1 MNDWFEAEQRVQ
13 RALELYESGRLE
25 DALRELRAAIDVNPY
40 QGEWHFNLG
49 LTLDALQRHD
59 EALESF
65 QTALDHHGE
74 HLDILN
80 HLGCAC
86 LSLGRPRDAIAY
98 FDRAQKVE
106 PHDDLAYVN
115 RIAAYA
121 ALGDHEQAELM
132 FYLAVEIDEDQPDAY
147 FHLAESLIDRQITDR
162 AIWCLHHVRRIDP
175 AHPDVHALLGRAY
188 RIEGNTD
195 RALRHFRHHL
205 RAEPADTAVLMQTG
219 ELLIDLGRPVE
230 AAEKFRRVTELD
242 PAAAGAH
249 QRLGELSLR
258 CGDLHRA
265 AASFELVLRLEP
277 MFPGAH
283 QKLARIALRQRD
295 RDEAR
300 RHLRRE
306 LANRMGD
313 EDLPTTEQLARLL
326 CEAKMPR
333 EAAIVLRDCIDRFGS
348 TASLLHQLAVAH
360 FRSGQ
365 LEHGIRSARRALRI
379 DRDYITAIHNL
390 IVAHLKLGQLR
401 RARYWSRRAKLI
413 APQDPRTQQLTA
425 QLRVRTIKATLS
437 KLIGR

>member
-25 DALRELRAAIDVNPY
+25 DALRELQAAIDVNPY
-40 QGEWHFNLG
+40 QGEWHFNMG

-59 EALESF
+59 EAIQSF
-65 QTALDHHGE
+65 QIALDHHGE
-74 HLDILN
+74 HFDILV

-86 LSLGRPRDAIAY
+86 LQLGQPRDAIAY
-98 FDRAQKVE
+98 LDRAQKVE
-106 PHDDLAYVN
+106 PVDAAPYVH

-132 FYLAVEIDEDQPDAY
+132 FYLAVELDEDHPDAY
-147 FHLAESLIDRQITDR
+147 FNLAESLLDRASTDR
-162 AIWCLHHVRRIDP
+162 AVWCLHHVRRLDP
-175 AHPDVHALLGRAY
+175 AHPLVHAMLGRAY
-188 RIEGNTD
+188 RIAGDHD

-205 RAEPADTAVLMQTG
+205 RSDPSDTAALMQTG
-219 ELLIDLGRPVE
+219 ELLLDMGRPVE
-230 AAEKFRRVTELD
+230 AAEKFRRTTELD
-242 PAAAGAH
+242 PAAAAAH

-265 AASFELVLRLEP
+265 ESSFELVLRLEP

-283 QKLARIALRQRD
+283 QKLARIALRRREIND
-295 RDEAR
+295 AR

-313 EDLPTTEQLARLL
+313 EDLATTEQLARLL
-326 CEAKMPR
+326 NEAKMPR
-333 EAAIVLRDCIDRFGS
+333 EAVIVLRDCIERFGA
-348 TASLLHQLAVAH
+348 TAPLQHQLAIAH

-365 LEHGIRSARRALRI
+365 LETGVRAARRALRI

-390 IVAHLKLGQLR
+390 IVAHLKLGQLK
-401 RARYWSRRAKLI
+401 RARYWSRRAAAL
-413 APQDPRTQQLTA
+413 APTDPRTQQLTA
-425 QLRVRTIKATLS
+425 KLRVRIVKSNLR
-437 KLIGR
+437 KLVGK